1 MSNTFKRFYSIF
13 IARNREYY
21 RDRAAMGWNF
31 VFPFLIILGFAGIFH
46 NKDQAAGYKIG
57 IIPPKVPAAQVQM
70 LLPELKKLKL
80 TMIVEFN
87 DRKTGFAKLKHHKI
101 DLLIEK
107 GSQPLHYWL
116 NQSSPTGIIA
126 ESLLL
131 GELNS
136 LEGRG
141 RSNLAVK
148 SFVNGPQ
155 IHYINWLF
163 PGIIAMSMMFS
174 ALYGVGYTI
183 VRYRKNGVLKR
194 LQATPLTA
202 FEYLSAQV
210 VSRLFLIV
218 ISNFILYAG
227 CSFIFKFRCT
237 GSYLDLML
245 IFTLGS
251 VCIISM
257 SLLVAAKI
265 SSEEFANGLL
275 NLISWPMMFLSEVWF
290 SLEGSGYWVNLISQF
305 FPLKHITEAMRL
317 IINEGAG
324 LYDLKYHIIVLSG
337 MSIFFM
343 LIGSLS
349 FKWTET

>member
-1 MSNTFKRFYSIF
+1 MNNIFKRFYSIF
-13 IARNREYY
+13 IARNKEYF
-21 RDRAAMGWNF
+21 RDRAAFGWNF
-31 VFPFLIILGFAGIFH
+31 LFPFLIILGFTIIFQ
-46 NKDQAAGYKIG
+46 NKGQTEYKIG
-57 IIPPKVPAAQVQM
+57 IIPPKMPAAQVQV
-70 LLPELKKLKL
+70 LPLELNQLKL
-80 TMIVEFN
+80 AMILEFN
-87 DRKTGFAKLKHHKI
+87 DRKTGFNKLKHHKI

-107 GSQPLHYWL
+107 GSLPLHYWL
-116 NQSSPTGIIA
+116 NQSSPKGNIA

-131 GELNS
+131 RALYSSENHLDMV
-136 LEGRG
+136 
-141 RSNLAVK
+141 VK

-210 VSRLFLIV
+210 VSRLFLIL
-218 ISNFILYAG
+218 ISNFILYTG
-227 CSFIFKFRCT
+227 CAFIFKFKCA
-237 GSYLDLML
+237 GSYLDLIL
-245 IFTLGS
+245 IFALGS
-251 VCIISM
+251 ICIISI

-265 SSEEFANGLL
+265 SSEELANGIL

-290 SLEGSGYWVNLISQF
+290 SLEGSGYWVKFISHF

-317 IINEGAG
+317 IINEGVG
-324 LYDLKYHIIVLSG
+324 LYDLKYHIAVLTG
-337 MSIFFM
+337 MSIVFM
-343 LIGSLS
+343 IIGSLS